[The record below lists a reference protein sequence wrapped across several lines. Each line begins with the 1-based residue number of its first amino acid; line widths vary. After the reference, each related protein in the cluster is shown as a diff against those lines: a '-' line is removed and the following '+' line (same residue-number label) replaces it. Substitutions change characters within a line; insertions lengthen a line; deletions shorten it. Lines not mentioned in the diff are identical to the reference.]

1 MKKKI
6 VILGSTGS
14 IGKTL
19 FNILKKDK
27 NKFQVFLLTSNTNYK
42 ELLKQVKLFNVKNI
56 IINDYK
62 VFLYVKKILKNYKI
76 NIYNNFDHFDE
87 IFKKTKIDYTM
98 SAISGIEGLKPTI
111 DIIRFTKKI
120 AIANKESIICGWSLI
135 NKNIKKFRSQFI
147 PIDSEHFSIWSLLN
161 NVKGSYIEKVY
172 ITASGGP
179 FKDYPIKYFKQITPR
194 QALNHPNW
202 SMGNKISI
210 DSATMMNKVFEIIE
224 AKKIFNFKYN
234 QLEILVHSKS
244 YVHAIIKFSTGLIKI
259 LAHDTNMK
267 IPIFN
272 SLYLNNEK
280 KIISKNV
287 NFKILNNMDFQKIDF
302 KRFPIVK
309 LIKLLPIKD
318 SLFETVIVSANDCL
332 VKNFLNK
339 KIKFLDISKL
349 LFRIINSK
357 EFQKY
362 KTKAPLNIEEIKSL
376 NKYVSFKTNKLCV

>member
-179 FKDYPIKYFKQITPR
+179 FKDYPIKNFKQITPR

-287 NFKILNNMDFQKIDF
+287 NFKILNNMDFQKIDL